1 MEDFALGGSRRES
14 ERYAEHQSADFVI
27 FVKADARGGGGGVK
41 PGEKG
46 PWTTSAGMQ
55 VLRPEE
61 LDSAGKL
68 REQGGRFF

>member
-1 MEDFALGGSRRES
+1 MRDIRNIS
-14 ERYAEHQSADFVI
+14 QADFVI
-27 FVKADARGGGGGVK
+27 FVKADAGGERVK
-41 PGEKG
+41 PEEKG
-46 PWTTSAGMQ
+46 PWSTSAGMQ

>member
-14 ERYAEHQSADFVI
+14 ERYSEHQSGRLCDLCEG
-27 FVKADARGGGGGVK
+27 RCRGGVK

-46 PWTTSAGMQ
+46 PWSTSAGMQ